1 MATHP
6 QQAMPPPAAIVPAA
20 SPAEAEQ
27 AVPPPTSSPAETL
40 LQKVG
45 RIKAALQL
53 DSALSL
59 VDAIKAANELMGIAP
74 AAGTTYPSQCDTLLA
89 AIGV

>member
-1 MATHP
+1 
-6 QQAMPPPAAIVPAA
+6 MPPPAVVPAA
-20 SPAEAEQ
+20 SPAEVEQ

-40 LQKVG
+40 LQRVG

-53 DSALSL
+53 DSALLL

-74 AAGTTYPSQCDTLLA
+74 AAGTTYPLQCDTLLA